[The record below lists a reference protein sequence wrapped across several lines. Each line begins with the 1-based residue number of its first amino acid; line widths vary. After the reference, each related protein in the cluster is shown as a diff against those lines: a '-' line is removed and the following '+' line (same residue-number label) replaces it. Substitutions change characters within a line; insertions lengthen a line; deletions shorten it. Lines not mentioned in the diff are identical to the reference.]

1 MGRTWL
7 FLAISV
13 GCGSGKVGMV
23 GGDTGTVS
31 GSDTG
36 AATDSG
42 AAGDSGSDSGA
53 DSGTEPQEPL
63 PDLSVWQ
70 ADLTFSYDTWGDTY
84 DCAGDTITESGSA
97 IESGSTYDDMVAL
110 CPSCTAFY
118 QTSFETTTVCDWI
131 DLPEG
136 DMRGVALGDTWA
148 AVYRFDETDSGL
160 TMDLMDSNAPFD
172 GWSFQFDYTFSY
184 WVDVDV
190 VGVVTYPEA
199 DAE

>member
-1 MGRTWL
+1 MGRKLL
-7 FLAISV
+7 FIALSA
-13 GCGSGKVGMV
+13 GCGSGKVGVV

-31 GSDTG
+31 ASDTA

-42 AAGDSGSDSGA
+42 AVGDSGGDT
-53 DSGTEPQEPL
+53 GTAKEPQEPL

-70 ADLTFSYDTWGDTY
+70 ADLTFSYDTWGDSY
-84 DCAGDTITESGSA
+84 DCVGDTITESGSA
-97 IESGSTYDDMVAL
+97 IESGSTYDDMVEL
-110 CPSCTAFY
+110 CPSCTVFY
-118 QTSFETTTVCDWI
+118 ETSFDTTTVCDWI
-131 DLPEG
+131 ELPEG
-136 DMRGVALGDTWA
+136 DLRGVSFGDTWA

-172 GWSFQFDYTFSY
+172 GWAFEFEYVFSY

-199 DAE
+199 DPE